1 MNKSY
6 KFFSMDPREVARE
19 TGNYPIEYVVPF
31 GPEHPNEFEAEEWLK
46 ENAEEGKK
54 YVLIPVYTF

>member
-1 MNKSY
+1 
-6 KFFSMDPREVARE
+6 MDPREVARE